1 MKEDNVICRRHEFI
15 IFRNHDGFVVYNTKK
30 TFRNGH
36 THLHKFNSCI
46 SAIKCTERKQIPKNK
61 SKHFLNSILRINND
75 KEYELKIKDLL
86 IDFTALVEHNKGI
99 DNRKFI

>member
-36 THLHKFNSCI
+36 THLHNFNSCI
-46 SAIKCTERKQIPKNK
+46 SAIKCVERKQIPKNQ

-75 KEYELKIKDLL
+75 KEYELRIKDLM
-86 IDFTALVEHNKGI
+86 INFVDLVEHNKGI